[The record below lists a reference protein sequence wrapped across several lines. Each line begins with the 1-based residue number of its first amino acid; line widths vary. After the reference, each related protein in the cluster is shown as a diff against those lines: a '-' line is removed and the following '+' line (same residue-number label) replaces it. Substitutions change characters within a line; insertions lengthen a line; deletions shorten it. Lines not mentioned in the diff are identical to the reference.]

1 MVAPGPSRSCQSAL
15 GAGEAGSVKGESMGE
30 LDGKVALVTG
40 GARGQGAAEAAF
52 FVREGATVVITDV
65 LDEAGERTA
74 GELGCEYLHL
84 DVSSEQEWESVVA
97 AVIARHGRLD
107 VLMNNAGIFRP
118 AQLLNTSTEQW
129 NQTVAINQTGVFLG
143 MRIAGKAMI
152 AAGNGGSIINT
163 SSIAGLEGGF
173 GAAAYVATKWAVT
186 GMTKTV
192 AKEFGKHSIRVNS
205 IHPGAIVT
213 DMIESMVSGK
223 EDKIASRQPI
233 KRLGRPEDIAE
244 MALFLASE
252 RSSYCTG
259 QAFTVDGG
267 VHG

>member
-1 MVAPGPSRSCQSAL
+1 
-15 GAGEAGSVKGESMGE
+15 MGE

-40 GARGQGAAEAAF
+40 GARGQGAAEARF
-52 FVREGATVVITDV
+52 FAREGATVVITDV
-65 LDEAGERTA
+65 LDEQGEKTA
-74 GELGCEYLHL
+74 GELGCDYIHL
-84 DVSSEQEWESVVA
+84 DVTSEAEWEAVVA
-97 AVIARHGRLD
+97 DVVARHGRLD
-107 VLMNNAGIFRP
+107 ILMNNAGIFKP
-118 AQLLNTSTEQW
+118 AQLLNTSTEMW

-143 MRIAGKAMI
+143 MRTAIKAMI

-192 AKEFGKHSIRVNS
+192 AKEVGKHGIRVNS

-213 DMIESMVSGK
+213 DMITDMLEGGRDEKM
-223 EDKIASRQPI
+223 AARQPI
-233 KRLGRPEDIAE
+233 KRLGTPEDIAE
-244 MALFLASE
+244 MALFLASD